1 MDTTIICI
9 EYLNM
14 ATSTIIDLKSN
25 IDTWPGENDTSFHLL
40 ISERE
45 IYVYI
50 RQSGGPYEV
59 FVLLILRLLQQSL
72 LS

>member
-1 MDTTIICI
+1 MDTTVICI

-25 IDTWPGENDTSFHLL
+25 IDTWPGENDTSSHLL
-40 ISERE
+40 IYERE

-50 RQSGGPYEV
+50 RQPGGLYEV
-59 FVLLILRLLQQSL
+59 FVLLILRLLQ
-72 LS
+72 

>member
-14 ATSTIIDLKSN
+14 PTSTIIDLKSN
-25 IDTWPGENDTSFHLL
+25 IDTWLGENDTPSHLL
-40 ISERE
+40 ISERG

-50 RQSGGPYEV
+50 RQSGGLYEV
-59 FVLLILRLLQQSL
+59 FVLLILRLLQ
-72 LS
+72 

>member
-14 ATSTIIDLKSN
+14 PTSTIIDLKSN
-25 IDTWPGENDTSFHLL
+25 IDTWLGENDTPSHLL
-40 ISERE
+40 ISERG

-50 RQSGGPYEV
+50 TSIWRA
-59 FVLLILRLLQQSL
+59 L
-72 LS
+72 